1 MKEHLKRVHGNFF
14 ENAWKDFCVSHCRCF
29 STVQWGWGP
38 VLNPERDLSILVKKE
53 EDIMTAGGDLVVG
66 NNQVFPFEEVKRDPL
81 RFSTNKVKRG
91 IELENLKTGKEEPRL
106 TGRGTLDAE
115 VETAKVVVEKE
126 DADAETKDERNKTFP
141 SPLDEIRAEKC
152 DVEKELSDL
161 RVASKMREELEGEK
175 KRLEELKIEVTKAKK
190 EEISKNVKLAAVA
203 ADALLDSRR
212 KDKLAKYGVEAEVE
226 LVTSDLK
233 GEVVEVVLKGS
244 SQAVEKADNILRKL
258 TSEYSHLPLKDSE
271 VGVVAAGEHLL
282 LEQIRRMTDAAI
294 GFKNRIFYIFGTEAE
309 RLEAEA
315 VVQREL
321 RLCTSSSLRRWG
333 FLRKSSAVGWR

>member
-1 MKEHLKRVHGNFF
+1 
-14 ENAWKDFCVSHCRCF
+14 
-29 STVQWGWGP
+29 
-38 VLNPERDLSILVKKE
+38 
-53 EDIMTAGGDLVVG
+53 MTAGGDLVVG

-175 KRLEELKIEVTKAKK
+175 KRLEELKI
-190 EEISKNVKLAAVA
+190 N
-203 ADALLDSRR
+203 D
-212 KDKLAKYGVEAEVE
+212 
-226 LVTSDLK
+226 
-233 GEVVEVVLKGS
+233 
-244 SQAVEKADNILRKL
+244 
-258 TSEYSHLPLKDSE
+258 
-271 VGVVAAGEHLL
+271 
-282 LEQIRRMTDAAI
+282 
-294 GFKNRIFYIFGTEAE
+294 F
-309 RLEAEA
+309 
-315 VVQREL
+315 
-321 RLCTSSSLRRWG
+321 
-333 FLRKSSAVGWR
+333 